1 MAPIWNT
8 GIPDSAVEEK
18 MSVIPVVLFRC
29 YGVSEDEIRNR
40 CCRLLNEIL
49 VSNCE
54 TEEGKRY
61 GRESED

>member
-8 GIPDSAVEEK
+8 GISDSAVEEK
-18 MSVIPVVLFRC
+18 MSMIPVALFRC

-54 TEEGKRY
+54 TEEGRRCR
-61 GRESED
+61 RESEK